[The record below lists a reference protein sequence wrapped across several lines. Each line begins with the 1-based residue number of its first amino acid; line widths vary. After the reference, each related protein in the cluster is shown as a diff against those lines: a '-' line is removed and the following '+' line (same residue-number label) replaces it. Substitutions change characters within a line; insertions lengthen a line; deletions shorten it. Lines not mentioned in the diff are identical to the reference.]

1 MSVHQAEDSAYRL
14 LTSMAQQQLVI
25 EQELWNLFL
34 PSVTRPSSS
43 AVQFLNSYL
52 TQYKIPE
59 HYKNHLTSLL
69 AQSSEGEEKN
79 YPLRK
84 QLLDWVFLE
93 RSQCLNISAGM
104 ASEQRAEPWEI
115 SHLVVLLL
123 LKNQSDVSNRCCE
136 FDKNGGGSYY
146 TNLEQLFLQSSNE
159 FEIEKDKL
167 KVKCNISMCS
177 TNGSL
182 LNELYNSVLRL
193 FKEKTTILDEVTDC
207 DLNHLESLSWYI
219 CMIGNFIVW
228 SVRYKVFREGELIE
242 GECVKC
248 MKVLLRKFGRNV
260 KLVAAQ
266 ENCSSSLRILTNLQR
281 TFLLDEEL
289 DSDEESSVA
298 LRLRSLVPACVIEE
312 FMNVVVE
319 KVCIQFLKNWHAV
332 L

>member
-14 LTSMAQQQLVI
+14 LTSMARQQLVI

-52 TQYKIPE
+52 TLYKIPE
-59 HYKNHLTSLL
+59 HYRNHLTSLL
-69 AQSSEGEEKN
+69 AQSLEGEEKN

-84 QLLDWVFLE
+84 QLLDWVFPE

-123 LKNQSDVSNRCCE
+123 LKNQSDVPNRCCD
-136 FDKNGGGSYY
+136 FDKNAGGSYY

-159 FEIEKDKL
+159 FEIEKDIL
-167 KVKCNISMCS
+167 KVKPISMCS
-177 TNGSL
+177 INVSL
-182 LNELYNSVLRL
+182 LNELYKSVLRL

-228 SVRYKVFREGELIE
+228 SVRYKVFHEGELTE

-266 ENCSSSLRILTNLQR
+266 ENCSSSFRILTNLQR
-281 TFLLDEEL
+281 TFLPDEEL
-289 DSDEESSVA
+289 NSDEEYSVA

-312 FMNVVVE
+312 FMNIVVE
-319 KVCIQFLKNWHAV
+319 KVCIQFLKK
-332 L
+332 